1 MDGTCSVAINIEHL
15 FTVGHASYTQI
26 KEAAQAVF
34 NVCAASLVSTGGL
47 AHIIGESGTRILDFV
62 DSTSARDD
70 ASKFDGLLLIAK
82 NGCAG
87 SDNHLYITL
96 SKTSYP
102 NVECA
107 QTSRPPNWL
116 PCQIIT
122 ESIETTNDIR
132 SFGPGAQVN
141 LPWISRSCKLEEV
154 LPLSLPLYLYL
165 HLHLLPNLMKDF
177 RADRWTSSWL

>member
-1 MDGTCSVAINIEHL
+1 MLTLFANRTGDGTCSVAINIEQL

-47 AHIIGESGTRILDFV
+47 AHIIG
-62 DSTSARDD
+62 
-70 ASKFDGLLLIAK
+70 
-82 NGCAG
+82 

-102 NVECA
+102 NVECVRTA
-107 QTSRPPNWL
+107 RPPSWL

-122 ESIETTNDIR
+122 ESIETTKDIR

-141 LPWISRSCKLEEV
+141 LPWISQSSHCRLAMYISPRSQRVDIFSWYKVWEQATAIMDMCIATGKSGHSTGNGENKLITIDMYS
-154 LPLSLPLYLYL
+154 SL
-165 HLHLLPNLMKDF
+165 
-177 RADRWTSSWL
+177 